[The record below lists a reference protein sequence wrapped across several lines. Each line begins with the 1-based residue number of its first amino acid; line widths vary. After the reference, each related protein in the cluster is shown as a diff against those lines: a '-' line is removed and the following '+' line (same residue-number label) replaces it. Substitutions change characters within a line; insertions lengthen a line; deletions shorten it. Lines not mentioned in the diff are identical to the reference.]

1 MEDDEIIIGINPPKK
16 ETKKTK
22 NNKKKDTS
30 KSNQNQ
36 TSKNKAPSKKKRTN
50 TTIKNNSRKKTVKV
64 IGIIFLV
71 MLLMIILLS
80 SSLFNIKAIEV
91 SGNKKL
97 SNEKII
103 SLSSLE
109 LYSHILKFNKS
120 KIVENIKENAYI
132 EKAKVTRIYPNT
144 VSIEVEEREVR
155 YMLQFADSYVY
166 INNQGYMLEISNEKL
181 PVPVLVGFTTDLSNI
196 KTGNRV
202 DVDDLKKLNTVI
214 KIYDSAELNEL
225 SELIT
230 KIDISNSKDYSIE
243 LESKGKVVYLGE
255 CSDYSDLKTRMLYL
269 KSILENLI
277 NSIKYNFEIKNL
289 LRKFLLV
296 SDNNCLVIPEEIIY
310 SVKKA
315 ITRYNKNKLMKSDRI
330 NEVLVTFVKI
340 HGFKEADIVINS
352 CNIIL
357 NMNLNV
363 LLKHIF
369 NNLCFRFYVDL
380 IKKKSYNLKDDLM
393 FFVFKDF
400 SNLIDNLEV

>member
-243 LESKGKVVYLGE
+243 LES
-255 CSDYSDLKTRMLYL
+255 
-269 KSILENLI
+269 
-277 NSIKYNFEIKNL
+277 
-289 LRKFLLV
+289 
-296 SDNNCLVIPEEIIY
+296 
-310 SVKKA
+310 
-315 ITRYNKNKLMKSDRI
+315 
-330 NEVLVTFVKI
+330 
-340 HGFKEADIVINS
+340 
-352 CNIIL
+352 
-357 NMNLNV
+357 
-363 LLKHIF
+363 
-369 NNLCFRFYVDL
+369 
-380 IKKKSYNLKDDLM
+380 
-393 FFVFKDF
+393 
-400 SNLIDNLEV
+400 

>member
-1 MEDDEIIIGINPPKK
+1 MEDDEIIIGITPPQK

-22 NNKKKDTS
+22 NKEN
-30 KSNQNQ
+30 
-36 TSKNKAPSKKKRTN
+36 TSKNKTPSKKKRTN
-50 TTIKNNSRKKTVKV
+50 TTIKNNSRKNIVKA
-64 IGIIFLV
+64 IGIILLL

-120 KIVENIKENAYI
+120 KIVEKIKENAYI

-202 DVDDLKKLNTVI
+202 NVDDLKKLNTVI
-214 KIYDSAELNEL
+214 KIYDSAKLNEL
-225 SELIT
+225 NELIT

-243 LESKGKVVYLGE
+243 LESKGKIVYLGE
-255 CSDYSDLKTRMLYL
+255 CLDYSDLKTRMLYL
-269 KSILENLI
+269 KSILEKSEGKSGEIFLDVDL
-277 NSIKYNFEIKNL
+277 NSE
-289 LRKFLLV
+289 
-296 SDNNCLVIPEEIIY
+296 
-310 SVKKA
+310 
-315 ITRYNKNKLMKSDRI
+315 
-330 NEVLVTFVKI
+330 KI
-340 HGFKEADIVINS
+340 RFKEKIG
-352 CNIIL
+352 
-357 NMNLNV
+357 
-363 LLKHIF
+363 
-369 NNLCFRFYVDL
+369 
-380 IKKKSYNLKDDLM
+380 
-393 FFVFKDF
+393 
-400 SNLIDNLEV
+400 

>member
-1 MEDDEIIIGINPPKK
+1 
-16 ETKKTK
+16 
-22 NNKKKDTS
+22 
-30 KSNQNQ
+30 
-36 TSKNKAPSKKKRTN
+36 
-50 TTIKNNSRKKTVKV
+50 
-64 IGIIFLV
+64 LLL

-120 KIVENIKENAYI
+120 KIVEKIKENAYI

-202 DVDDLKKLNTVI
+202 NVDDLKKLNTVI
-214 KIYDSAELNEL
+214 KIYDSAKLNEL
-225 SELIT
+225 NELIT

-243 LESKGKVVYLGE
+243 LESKGKIVYLGE
-255 CSDYSDLKTRMLYL
+255 CLDYSDLKTRMLYL
-269 KSILENLI
+269 KSILEKSEGKSGEIFLDVDL
-277 NSIKYNFEIKNL
+277 NSE
-289 LRKFLLV
+289 
-296 SDNNCLVIPEEIIY
+296 
-310 SVKKA
+310 
-315 ITRYNKNKLMKSDRI
+315 
-330 NEVLVTFVKI
+330 KI
-340 HGFKEADIVINS
+340 RFKEKIG
-352 CNIIL
+352 
-357 NMNLNV
+357 
-363 LLKHIF
+363 
-369 NNLCFRFYVDL
+369 
-380 IKKKSYNLKDDLM
+380 
-393 FFVFKDF
+393 
-400 SNLIDNLEV
+400 

>member
-269 KSILENLI
+269 KSILEKSEGKSGEIFLDVDL
-277 NSIKYNFEIKNL
+277 NSE
-289 LRKFLLV
+289 
-296 SDNNCLVIPEEIIY
+296 
-310 SVKKA
+310 
-315 ITRYNKNKLMKSDRI
+315 
-330 NEVLVTFVKI
+330 KI
-340 HGFKEADIVINS
+340 RFKEKIG
-352 CNIIL
+352 
-357 NMNLNV
+357 
-363 LLKHIF
+363 
-369 NNLCFRFYVDL
+369 
-380 IKKKSYNLKDDLM
+380 
-393 FFVFKDF
+393 
-400 SNLIDNLEV
+400 

>member
-50 TTIKNNSRKKTVKV
+50 TKIKNNSRKKTVKV

-255 CSDYSDLKTRMLYL
+255 CSDYSDLKTRMIYL
-269 KSILENLI
+269 KSILEKSEGKSGEIFLDVDL
-277 NSIKYNFEIKNL
+277 NSE
-289 LRKFLLV
+289 
-296 SDNNCLVIPEEIIY
+296 
-310 SVKKA
+310 
-315 ITRYNKNKLMKSDRI
+315 
-330 NEVLVTFVKI
+330 KI
-340 HGFKEADIVINS
+340 RFKEKIG
-352 CNIIL
+352 
-357 NMNLNV
+357 
-363 LLKHIF
+363 
-369 NNLCFRFYVDL
+369 
-380 IKKKSYNLKDDLM
+380 
-393 FFVFKDF
+393 
-400 SNLIDNLEV
+400 

>member
-181 PVPVLVGFTTDLSNI
+181 PVPVLVVFTTDLRNI

-269 KSILENLI
+269 KSILEKSEGKSGEIFLDVDL
-277 NSIKYNFEIKNL
+277 NSE
-289 LRKFLLV
+289 
-296 SDNNCLVIPEEIIY
+296 
-310 SVKKA
+310 
-315 ITRYNKNKLMKSDRI
+315 
-330 NEVLVTFVKI
+330 KI
-340 HGFKEADIVINS
+340 RFKEKIG
-352 CNIIL
+352 
-357 NMNLNV
+357 
-363 LLKHIF
+363 
-369 NNLCFRFYVDL
+369 
-380 IKKKSYNLKDDLM
+380 
-393 FFVFKDF
+393 
-400 SNLIDNLEV
+400 